1 MIEQNTQEQN
11 IQKSESILHDGK
23 VQCWIF
29 GVMAGIIPSLEA
41 QAMVNEGTYR
51 IINSQAIEWVGG
63 A

>member
-1 MIEQNTQEQN
+1 MTEQNTQ
-11 IQKSESILHDGK
+11 KSESVLHDGK
-23 VQCWIF
+23 VQYWVH
-29 GVMAGIIPSLEA
+29 GLMAGIVSSLEA